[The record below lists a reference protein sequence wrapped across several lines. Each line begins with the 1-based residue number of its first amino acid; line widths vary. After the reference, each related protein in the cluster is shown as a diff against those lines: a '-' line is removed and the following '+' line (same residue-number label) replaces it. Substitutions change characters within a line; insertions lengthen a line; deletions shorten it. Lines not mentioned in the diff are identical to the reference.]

1 MKRIISVLVAIY
13 VAVATFAQDKGMAA
27 NMPTNVVYF
36 EQNLNL
42 AQLDGRSNNNA
53 PTFLIYPH
61 SRLDEAAAK
70 TLVEELDMRDV
81 LTANHVNVFVVNPI
95 GDRYD
100 NAQDFEGFKAVFNKA
115 RSGNLKVMSIGP
127 KN

>member
-27 NMPTNVVYF
+27 NMPANGVYC

-42 AQLDGRSNNNA
+42 EQLDGRSNNNA
-53 PTFLIYPH
+53 PTFLIYPD

-70 TLVEELDMRDV
+70 TLVEELEMRDV

-115 RSGNLKVMSIGP
+115 RSGNL
-127 KN
+127 